1 MAVSG
6 KSASTL
12 NIIFLLATKK
22 WVTTN
27 SAEVRI
33 SVNATTKEKEKESN
47 VIQEQVLKKP
57 EALSNGS
64 NGKTWHIDSFNMA
77 QDQSG
82 LEELRM
88 EAHPPDCL

>member
-1 MAVSG
+1 M
-6 KSASTL
+6 
-12 NIIFLLATKK
+12 
-22 WVTTN
+22 TTN

-33 SVNATTKEKEKESN
+33 SVNATTTTKEKEFN
-47 VIQEQVLKKP
+47 VIQDQVLKKL
-57 EALSNGS
+57 EELS

-88 EAHPPDCL
+88 EAPRLSLALVNNLR

>member
-33 SVNATTKEKEKESN
+33 SVNATTKEKEKEFN
-47 VIQEQVLKKP
+47 VIQDQVLKKL
-57 EALSNGS
+57 EELSNG
-64 NGKTWHIDSFNMA
+64 KMWHIDSFNMA

-82 LEELRM
+82 LEELSM
-88 EAHPPDCL
+88 EATTPDCL